1 MTLSIAIF
9 YIALS
14 MNGSP
19 QAITHCRGSDGAMT
33 FTDRSCP
40 MDTESVGWQSEPLNV
55 LTMESVVDISRKVTA
70 KEGKKGKKATVNRMD
85 REKACAN
92 ARTELKALRA
102 DRRRGYR
109 LVDAAKL
116 DARLSQLKAEKR
128 QFC

>member
-1 MTLSIAIF
+1 
-9 YIALS
+9 
-14 MNGSP
+14 
-19 QAITHCRGSDGAMT
+19 
-33 FTDRSCP
+33 
-40 MDTESVGWQSEPLNV
+40 MDTESVGWQSEPFNV
-55 LTMESVVDISRKVTA
+55 LTMESVVGISRKVTA
-70 KEGKKGKKATVNRMD
+70 KKGKKATVNRMD

-102 DRRRGYR
+102 ERRRGYR